1 MKKIS
6 NIFSNYLNAK
16 PIFEDRKVL
25 QSSYT
30 PEEIIHREKEMEEV
44 AKILAPALRGERPSN
59 LFIYG
64 KTGTGKTISI
74 RKTVAE
80 LQIVSKTQDISL
92 DVIYLN
98 CKLKK
103 VADTEYRLVAQI
115 AREMGKTIPA
125 TGLPTEEVYK
135 IFYNELDRRNSLFI
149 IILDEIDQVVKKMG
163 SELLYNLTRINSEL
177 NKSQICL
184 IGISNDTQ
192 FTSYLDSR
200 VKSSLSEEEILF
212 PPYDALQ
219 LQDILKKRSEEAFK
233 EGVIQSG
240 VIEKCAAYAARDHG
254 DARRALDLLR
264 VSGELCER
272 NGDDKITLR
281 YLDDAENKIERDKVY
296 DLVETQPKQ
305 HQLTLYSIL
314 EVSSKRK
321 ERLFTGE
328 VYELYKD
335 LCPKVGLRPLTQ
347 RRISDIIGEFDMLG
361 IIYARIISKGRYG
374 RTREIT
380 LSIPQSTCPKI
391 KKMLESELNIN

>member
-1 MKKIS
+1 MKKIT
-6 NIFSNYLNAK
+6 NIFSNYLNAQ
-16 PIFEDRKVL
+16 PIFNDKRVL
-25 QSSYT
+25 QSSYM
-30 PEEIIHREKEMEEV
+30 PDEIIHREKQMEEI
-44 AKILAPALRGERPSN
+44 ARILAPALRNERPSN
-59 LFIYG
+59 LFVYG

-74 RKTVAE
+74 RRTVDE
-80 LQIVSKTQDISL
+80 LLKISVSQKIPL
-92 DVIYLN
+92 KVIYLN

-115 AREMGKTIPA
+115 AREMGKAIPA

-135 IFYNELDRRNSLFI
+135 IFYNELDRQQSLFI
-149 IILDEIDQVVKKMG
+149 IILDEIDQVVKKIG
-163 SELLYNLTRINSEL
+163 DELLYNLTRINSEL
-177 NKSQICL
+177 SNSQICL

-200 VKSSLSEEEILF
+200 VKSSLSEEDILF

-219 LQDILKKRSEEAFK
+219 LQDILRKRSEIAFK
-233 EGVIQSG
+233 EGVMEPG

-272 NGDDKITLR
+272 NGDSKITLK
-281 YLDDAENKIERDKVY
+281 YLDEAENKIERDKVY
-296 DLVETQPKQ
+296 DLIQTQPKQ

-314 EVSSKRK
+314 QVSTKRN

-328 VYELYKD
+328 VYEYYKN

-380 LSIPQSTCPKI
+380 LSIPKSTCPKI
-391 KKMLESELNIN
+391 NKLLESELGLN